1 MEEKNKEL
9 IDKRVDTINELP
21 IGYIEDNNLNLFL
34 EDTID
39 LDTIVEKVKEN
50 E

>member
-1 MEEKNKEL
+1 MEEKKKEL
-9 IDKRVDTINELP
+9 IDTNDGTTNGLP

-39 LDTIVEKVKEN
+39 LDFIVEKVKEN

>member
-1 MEEKNKEL
+1 MEEKEKEL
-9 IDKRVDTINELP
+9 KDKKDTINELP

-39 LDTIVEKVKEN
+39 LDVIVEKVKEN